1 MFAVHEVPTMTTTVQ
16 EQKGKSSEAGAS
28 ARGRTGSETLDEV
41 IRRTIGGMDAKQVF
55 GAPIERDGVLFVPA
69 AKVRGGG
76 GAGGDTE
83 GNGGGG
89 FGLTAK
95 PAGMY
100 VIKDGDAEWRP
111 ALDLNRVII
120 GGQLVAIVALLA
132 VRSILR
138 RR

>member
-1 MFAVHEVPTMTTTVQ
+1 MTTTVEVAKTKKATDGDPAQ
-16 EQKGKSSEAGAS
+16 
-28 ARGRTGSETLDEV
+28 GRTGSQTLDEV
-41 IRRTIGGMDAKQVF
+41 IRRTIGGMEAKQVF
-55 GAPIERDGVLFVPA
+55 GAPIEREGVLYLPA

-100 VIKDGDAEWRP
+100 VIRNGDAEWRP
-111 ALDLNRVII
+111 ALDLNRVIL
-120 GGQLVAIVALLA
+120 GGQVVAIVALLA
-132 VRSILR
+132 LR
-138 RR
+138 AFLKGRQSG

>member
-1 MFAVHEVPTMTTTVQ
+1 MRPL
-16 EQKGKSSEAGAS
+16 
-28 ARGRTGSETLDEV
+28 GSQTLDEV
-41 IRRTIGGMDAKQVF
+41 IRRTIGGMEAKQVF
-55 GAPIERDGVLFVPA
+55 GAPIEREGVLYLPA

-100 VIKDGDAEWRP
+100 VIRNGDAEWRP
-111 ALDLNRVII
+111 ALDLNRVIL
-120 GGQLVAIVALLA
+120 GGQVVAIVALLA
-132 VRSILR
+132 LR
-138 RR
+138 AFFKGRQSG

>member
-1 MFAVHEVPTMTTTVQ
+1 MTTVV
-16 EQKGKSSEAGAS
+16 KEAMNS
-28 ARGRTGSETLDEV
+28 TLE
-41 IRRTIGGMDAKQVF
+41 GMQPRQVF
-55 GAPIERDGVLFVPA
+55 GEPIERDGVIYLPA

-76 GAGGDTE
+76 GGGGDTD
-83 GNGGGG
+83 GNGGAG

-100 VIKDGDAEWRP
+100 VIRDGNAEWKP

-120 GGQLVAIVALLA
+120 GGQIVAIVALL
-132 VRSILR
+132 VIRSIFR

>member
-1 MFAVHEVPTMTTTVQ
+1 MTTAV
-16 EQKGKSSEAGAS
+16 EELKSKGSDAGAS

-69 AKVRGGG
+69 AKVR
-76 GAGGDTE
+76 
-83 GNGGGG
+83 GGGG

>member
-1 MFAVHEVPTMTTTVQ
+1 MTTTVQ
-16 EQKGKSSEAGAS
+16 ETRSRSAAGRSES
-28 ARGRTGSETLDEV
+28 DQSKGRTGSETLDEV
-41 IRRTIGGMDAKQVF
+41 IRRTIGGMEAKQVF

-111 ALDLNRVII
+111 ALDLNRVIL
-120 GGQLVAIVALLA
+120 GGQIVAIVALIALRA
-132 VRSILR
+132 IFR

>member
-1 MFAVHEVPTMTTTVQ
+1 MTTAV
-16 EQKGKSSEAGAS
+16 EELKSKGSDAGAS

-55 GAPIERDGVLFVPA
+55 GAPIERDGVLCVPA